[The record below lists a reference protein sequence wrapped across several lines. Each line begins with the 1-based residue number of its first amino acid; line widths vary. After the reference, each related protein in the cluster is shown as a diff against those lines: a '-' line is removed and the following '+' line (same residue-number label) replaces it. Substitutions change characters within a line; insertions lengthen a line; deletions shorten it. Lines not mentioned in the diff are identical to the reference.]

1 MMTNEQA
8 RQAITARLVTFTGIE
23 KARVQ
28 YPNEPSF
35 VAPST
40 GLWCR
45 VTIKNS
51 GTFISGLADTTCTRT
66 TGAITIQIF
75 ARKNTGVKALSE
87 LADKWVQHLQFYR
100 VEDLECL
107 EANVIDVGED
117 GDFYQYNV
125 TTNYRIN

>member
-1 MMTNEQA
+1 MTNEQV
-8 RQAITARLVTFTGIE
+8 RQAITARLAAFTGIE
-23 KARVQ
+23 QEKIQYSNMNGFSIPKA
-28 YPNEPSF
+28 
-35 VAPST
+35 

-45 VTIKNS
+45 VTIRNG
-51 GTFISGLADTTCTRT
+51 GTFISGLADKPCTRT

-75 ARKNTGVKALSE
+75 ARKNTGVKSLSE

-117 GDFYQYNV
+117 DDFYQYNV

>member
-8 RQAITARLVTFTGIE
+8 RQAITAKLVAFTGIE
-23 KARVQ
+23 QAKIE
-28 YPNEPSF
+28 YSNMNGF
-35 VAPST
+35 VVPTT

-45 VTIKNS
+45 VTVRNG
-51 GTFISGLADTTCTRT
+51 GTFISGLANTPCTRT
-66 TGAITIQIF
+66 TGAIMIQIF

-100 VEDLECL
+100 VDNLECL
-107 EANVIDVGED
+107 EANVVDVGED
-117 GDFYQYNV
+117 GDFWQYNV